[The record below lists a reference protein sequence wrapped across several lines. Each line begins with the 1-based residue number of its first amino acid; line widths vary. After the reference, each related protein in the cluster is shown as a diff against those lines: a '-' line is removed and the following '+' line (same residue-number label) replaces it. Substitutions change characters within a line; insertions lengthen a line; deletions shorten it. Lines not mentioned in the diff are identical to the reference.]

1 MDLTVHINH
10 SAEIHE
16 LINRFSSFHF
26 LKNVILKEDE
36 TISWYMNNDYWNFNN
51 TLIHQIQIMFIGKS
65 GYGKSTTLNGIIGRN
80 AFDTDDVKACTK
92 DLYSANYRLNKH
104 NNHFLALCDLPGIGE
119 SKLADTKYYEWYRE
133 MLMKSHCVVYVLRAD
148 QRDFALDEI
157 LFKEMFKNS
166 IERKK
171 VIIALNFAD
180 KVEPISR
187 TATLS
192 PVQIENLKKKVST
205 VMRLFDITDDRILYY
220 SATDKLN
227 MDGLV
232 NKIANVVKKNL

>member
-1 MDLTVHINH
+1 MGLTVHINH
-10 SAEIHE
+10 SAEIHD
-16 LINRFSSFHF
+16 LVNRFNNFNF
-26 LKNVILKEDE
+26 LKNAILNENE
-36 TISWYMNNDYWNFNN
+36 SISWYMNNEYWGIKN
-51 TLIHQIQIMFIGKS
+51 TLIHQIQVMFIGKS
-65 GYGKSTTLNGIIGRN
+65 GYGKSTTLNGIIGKN

-92 DLYSANYRLNKH
+92 DLYSANYRLNK
-104 NNHFLALCDLPGIGE
+104 NKNHFFALCDLPGIGE

-133 MLMKSHCVVYVLRAD
+133 MLLKSHCVVYVLRAD

-166 IERKK
+166 DERKK
-171 VIIALNFAD
+171 VIIALNYAD

-192 PVQIENLKKKVST
+192 PIQIENLKKKVST
-205 VMRLFDITDDRILYY
+205 VKRLFDVTDDRILYY

-227 MDGLV
+227 IDDLIK
-232 NKIANVVKKNL
+232 KIADVVKKSL